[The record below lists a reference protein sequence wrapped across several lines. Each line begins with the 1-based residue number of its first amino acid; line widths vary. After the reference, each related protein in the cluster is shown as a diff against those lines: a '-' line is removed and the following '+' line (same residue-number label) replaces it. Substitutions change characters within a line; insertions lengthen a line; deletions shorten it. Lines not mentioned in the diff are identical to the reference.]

1 MGVPWKGQEKNKIK
15 GGGYLKRGAW
25 IVLRFKRGLGE
36 KEGVFLRGGG
46 WYANANWLSLI
57 ITISLFHAECSQA

>member
-1 MGVPWKGQEKNKIK
+1 MGLRMKNFNKYGGSMKGSGKNNIK

-46 WYANANWLSLI
+46 WYANADYL
-57 ITISLFHAECSQA
+57 

>member
-1 MGVPWKGQEKNKIK
+1 MKNFNKYGGSMKGSGKNNIK

-46 WYANANWLSLI
+46 
-57 ITISLFHAECSQA
+57 

>member
-36 KEGVFLRGGG
+36 KGGVFEG
-46 WYANANWLSLI
+46 WGLIRQCKLI
-57 ITISLFHAECSQA
+57 IFNNYYIFVSSRM